1 MSRAWRTETVGGVTV
16 LLVAAPPRK
25 GSLPKI
31 FEDAVTEHGVQIA
44 GSPEEV
50 EDPELG
56 LALRYPAVLVQ
67 YPPPGLNG
75 KSG

>member
-1 MSRAWRTETVGGVTV
+1 MSQAWRTETVAGHTV

-25 GSLPKI
+25 GSLPRI
-31 FEDAVTEHGVQIA
+31 FEDAVTKHGVQIA

-56 LALRYPAVLVQ
+56 PALRYPAILVQ
-67 YPPPGLNG
+67 YPPPGV
-75 KSG
+75 SS